1 MEQNALSPR
10 ADGES
15 YQADSGAIPEPT
27 VTVRMKEAAQSFL
40 RLSALYLRIQGFFVD
55 SGKKELSAM
64 QKKTVRLVLISL
76 LSAIAFVL
84 MMLEFP
90 IFAAIPG
97 LQHLKLDFGD
107 VPAALAGALLS
118 PGVGV
123 VVELIKNLLELLVR
137 GIGSQMGFGNLMNLL
152 VGCAYVV
159 PFALFYKRFSGRFHS
174 RAACLTLAGVIASLI
189 MIVIGAAGNYLIAPL
204 FFRYFLHTELTGA
217 VLLTA
222 VGGATALNAVKGV
235 LVTAVMYPLLAI
247 SEKYL
252 MRYIK
257 PMEKREKLEKV
268 EQHK

>member
-1 MEQNALSPR
+1 M
-10 ADGES
+10 
-15 YQADSGAIPEPT
+15 
-27 VTVRMKEAAQSFL
+27 
-40 RLSALYLRIQGFFVD
+40 
-55 SGKKELSAM
+55 M
-64 QKKTVRLVLISL
+64 QKKTVRLVLLSL

-107 VPAALAGALLS
+107 VPAAFAGVLLS
-118 PGVGV
+118 PGAGV

-152 VGCAYVV
+152 VGCAYAV
-159 PFALFYKRFSGRFHS
+159 PFALLYRRFSKRFRT
-174 RAACLTLAGVIASLI
+174 RAASLTLAGALATLVMVLL
-189 MIVIGAAGNYLIAPL
+189 GAAGNYVIAPL

-235 LVTAVMYPLLAI
+235 LVSAVMYPLLAV

-252 MRYIK
+252 ARYLK
-257 PMEKREKLEKV
+257 PAEPRKRRPEVTASGK
-268 EQHK
+268 

>member
-1 MEQNALSPR
+1 
-10 ADGES
+10 
-15 YQADSGAIPEPT
+15 
-27 VTVRMKEAAQSFL
+27 
-40 RLSALYLRIQGFFVD
+40 
-55 SGKKELSAM
+55 M

-107 VPAALAGALLS
+107 VPAALAGVLLS

-152 VGCAYVV
+152 VGCAYVA
-159 PFALFYKRFSGRFHS
+159 PFALLYRRFSGRFHT
-174 RAACLTLAGVIASLI
+174 RAASLTLAGVLATFV
-189 MIVIGAAGNYLIAPL
+189 MVVIGAAGNYVIAPL

-217 VLLTA
+217 VLLAA

-235 LVTAVMYPLLAI
+235 LVTVIMYPLLAV

-252 MRYIK
+252 ARYLK
-257 PMEKREKLEKV
+257 PLREKAVK
-268 EQHK
+268 

>member
-1 MEQNALSPR
+1 
-10 ADGES
+10 
-15 YQADSGAIPEPT
+15 
-27 VTVRMKEAAQSFL
+27 
-40 RLSALYLRIQGFFVD
+40 
-55 SGKKELSAM
+55 M

-107 VPAALAGALLS
+107 VPAAFAGALLS

-159 PFALFYKRFSGRFHS
+159 PFALLYKRFLGRFRS

-189 MIVIGAAGNYLIAPL
+189 MIVIGAAGNYLDRTVVLPL
-204 FFRYFLHTELTGA
+204 FPAYRANGSRVAHSGGRSHGAQCGKGCIGHRSDVSTTGRFGKIPDTLYPASGKAGKTGKVREVQMIGFIGRYGMKWGRRCCIA
-217 VLLTA
+217 S
-222 VGGATALNAVKGV
+222 GNQ
-235 LVTAVMYPLLAI
+235 
-247 SEKYL
+247 S
-252 MRYIK
+252 
-257 PMEKREKLEKV
+257 
-268 EQHK
+268 

>member
-1 MEQNALSPR
+1 
-10 ADGES
+10 
-15 YQADSGAIPEPT
+15 
-27 VTVRMKEAAQSFL
+27 
-40 RLSALYLRIQGFFVD
+40 
-55 SGKKELSAM
+55 M
-64 QKKTVRLVLISL
+64 QKKTVRLVLVSL

-84 MMLEFP
+84 MMLEIP

-97 LQHLKLDFGD
+97 LQHLKLDFSD
-107 VPAALAGALLS
+107 VPAALAGVLLS

-137 GIGSQMGFGNLMNLL
+137 GVGAQMGFGNLMNLL

-159 PFALFYKRFSGRFHS
+159 PFALLYRRFSGRFQS
-174 RAACLTLAGVIASLI
+174 RAACLTLAGVIATMI
-189 MIVIGAAGNYLIAPL
+189 MVVIGAAGNYVIAPL

-235 LVTAVMYPLLAI
+235 LVALVMYPLLAV

-252 MRYIK
+252 ARSLR
-257 PMEKREKLEKV
+257 PLEKNDL
-268 EQHK
+268 K

>member
-1 MEQNALSPR
+1 M
-10 ADGES
+10 
-15 YQADSGAIPEPT
+15 
-27 VTVRMKEAAQSFL
+27 
-40 RLSALYLRIQGFFVD
+40 
-55 SGKKELSAM
+55 M

-76 LSAIAFVL
+76 LSAVAFVL
-84 MMLEFP
+84 MLLEFP

-107 VPAALAGALLS
+107 VPAAFAGVLLS

-159 PFALFYKRFSGRFHS
+159 PFALFYRRFSGRFQT
-174 RAACLTLAGVIASLI
+174 RAASLTLAGVLATLV
-189 MIVIGAAGNYLIAPL
+189 MVVLGAAGNYVIAPL

-222 VGGATALNAVKGV
+222 VGGATALNAVKGA
-235 LVTAVMYPLLAI
+235 LVTVILYPLLAV

-252 MRYIK
+252 VRYLR
-257 PMEKREKLEKV
+257 PLEKTAV
-268 EQHK
+268 KTSNRKS

>member
-1 MEQNALSPR
+1 
-10 ADGES
+10 
-15 YQADSGAIPEPT
+15 
-27 VTVRMKEAAQSFL
+27 
-40 RLSALYLRIQGFFVD
+40 
-55 SGKKELSAM
+55 M

-107 VPAALAGALLS
+107 VPAAFAGALLS

-159 PFALFYKRFSGRFHS
+159 PFALLYKRFLGRF
-174 RAACLTLAGVIASLI
+174 RPGLPA
-189 MIVIGAAGNYLIAPL
+189 
-204 FFRYFLHTELTGA
+204 
-217 VLLTA
+217 
-222 VGGATALNAVKGV
+222 
-235 LVTAVMYPLLAI
+235 
-247 SEKYL
+247 
-252 MRYIK
+252 
-257 PMEKREKLEKV
+257 
-268 EQHK
+268 

>member
-1 MEQNALSPR
+1 
-10 ADGES
+10 
-15 YQADSGAIPEPT
+15 
-27 VTVRMKEAAQSFL
+27 
-40 RLSALYLRIQGFFVD
+40 
-55 SGKKELSAM
+55 M
-64 QKKTVRLVLISL
+64 QKKTVRLVLSSL

-107 VPAALAGALLS
+107 VPAAFAGALLS

-159 PFALFYKRFSGRFHS
+159 PFALLYKRFLGRFRS

-222 VGGATALNAVKGV
+222 VGGATALNAVKGA
-235 LVTAVMYPLLAI
+235 LVTAVMYPLLAV

-252 MRYIK
+252 TRYIRPVEK
-257 PMEKREKLEKV
+257 QEKREKLEKC
-268 EQHK
+268 K